1 MRHIHREITFELQ
14 ITAFIVEQICLPR
27 IISNDTN
34 SEKKLWCFMFWALI
48 FTLSDKFCQ
57 KCAFIIASW

>member
-34 SEKKLWCFMFWALI
+34 SEKKLWCFMF
-48 FTLSDKFCQ
+48 
-57 KCAFIIASW
+57 